1 MLKPGDDPASLDS
14 RPHPF
19 PWTDSGKMVT
29 DMGIQITMWNLLHER
44 LNEYQGE
51 RGKKMDLL
59 AHDNNII
66 IIATIIIVKMNDS

>member
-1 MLKPGDDPASLDS
+1 
-14 RPHPF
+14 
-19 PWTDSGKMVT
+19 MVT
-29 DMGIQITMWNLLHER
+29 DMGIQITMWNLLRER

-51 RGKKMDLL
+51 KGKKMDLL